1 MSVGDILDG
10 AFPLLRA
17 NYKALATTLLLVAF
31 PFEALEAYA
40 VRNYAVS
47 SSPTSQPVTSV
58 TQLLAQMN
66 LTTADVLIAFGS
78 LLALLV
84 LTPLVA
90 GVVCRTVAASYRGDQ
105 LRAGEAARIGARRFF
120 ALLFATVM
128 VHVLELVGTV
138 FCLFPGLVLMAF
150 FVLTAPAIVIE
161 GLGPLQ
167 GMRRSWRLVRRRFWP
182 VLGTA
187 LLAGLLTL
195 VLTEIIGLVPSELV
209 RAFAGPSVRAAVGT
223 VVSSVTQAFGWAFIT
238 TLATLLYFDQR
249 IRQEGLDLQVMAA
262 SLG

>member
-10 AFPLLRA
+10 AFRLLRA
-17 NYKALATTLLLVAF
+17 NFKALATTLLLVAL
-31 PFEALEAYA
+31 PFEALQAYA

-47 SSPTSQPVTSV
+47 PPAASEPVTSV
-58 TQLLAQMN
+58 TQLLAQVN
-66 LTTADVLIAFGS
+66 LSTADVLIALGS
-78 LLALLV
+78 LLALMV
-84 LTPLVA
+84 LTPMVA
-90 GVVCRTVAASYRGDQ
+90 GVVCRTVAASYRGEQ
-105 LRAGEAARIGARRFF
+105 LGAGEAARIGARRFF
-120 ALLFATVM
+120 ALFFASLM
-128 VHVLELVGTV
+128 VHVLELVGTL
-138 FCLFPGLVLMAF
+138 FCLLPGLVLMAF

-187 LLAGLLTL
+187 LLAGLLTV
-195 VLTEIIGLVPSELV
+195 VLTEIVSLAPSELV
-209 RAFAGPSVRAAVGT
+209 RALAGPSVRAAIDAVIT
-223 VVSSVTQAFGWAFIT
+223 AVTQAFGWAFVT

-249 IRQEGLDLQVMAA
+249 IRQEGLDLEVMAA